1 MQEFWKEG
9 TEWDALTS
17 EEISNKVR
25 IYIEDLKSLS
35 DLKIPR
41 RIFEWNLESLF
52 GFCNASGKACY
63 AIVYA
68 RYRRESE
75 FCCRFICSK
84 TRIAPMKA
92 LTILNSNCKPIR
104 Y

>member
-41 RIFEWNLESLF
+41 RIFE
-52 GFCNASGKACY
+52 
-63 AIVYA
+63 
-68 RYRRESE
+68 
-75 FCCRFICSK
+75 
-84 TRIAPMKA
+84 
-92 LTILNSNCKPIR
+92 
-104 Y
+104 